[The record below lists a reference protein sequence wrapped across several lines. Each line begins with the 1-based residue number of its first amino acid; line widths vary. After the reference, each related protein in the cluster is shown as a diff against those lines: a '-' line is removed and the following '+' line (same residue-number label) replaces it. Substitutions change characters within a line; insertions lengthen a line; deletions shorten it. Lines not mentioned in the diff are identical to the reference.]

1 MRNKISKKLTLSNA
15 IIVVV
20 ALFVFCMLAMLI
32 FNNYVRQSTKEQ
44 LITENHAAYRLA
56 ALNVIVGNNLRGNN
70 NSDDEDN
77 EYIQPNIY
85 NNLSDSFSIVL
96 IQSDKTLE
104 YEILYSSVG
113 EFEAKID
120 VFALEARIEEAE
132 DNVIALR
139 LNDVNY
145 YCTMTSSKSIG
156 KDQMSVAVVSL
167 IPISSVQQVNRQY
180 IVAFII
186 TATVLVLLSIVVM
199 SIISSRITR
208 PIGKLTKLTKDYSQR
223 DFKSKYIANT
233 NDEIEDLSKA
243 ISAMADSLEEQDKQR
258 EKMFRNIS
266 HELKTPL
273 TAIYGYAE
281 GIKNGIFVGADEPLD
296 IIMSESLR
304 IKKLTEDI
312 IYLSKLE
319 SHIEVFKF
327 DKADISE
334 IMVKSIHS
342 IESIAIMN
350 DVDIRFMPS
359 KIDEVSVDEDK
370 IHRALINVLS
380 NCVKYTND
388 TIKIEINDNIDNVEI
403 VVSDN
408 GSGFKQEDIN
418 NLLSGMTKEKSN
430 GSGIGLSIVNEIIIG
445 HRGRFFIGNSK
456 NGGAVFTIVLNK

>member
-32 FNNYVRQSTKEQ
+32 FNNYVRENTKEQ
-44 LITENHAAYRLA
+44 LITENNTAYRLA
-56 ALNVIVGNNLRGNN
+56 SLNIMADNNLRRSINN
-70 NSDDEDN
+70 GDEEN

-85 NNLSDSFSIVL
+85 NNLADSFSVVL

-120 VFALEARIEEAE
+120 VFALEESIEEAK
-132 DNVIALR
+132 DNVIELS

-145 YCTMTSSKSIG
+145 YCTMTSSRSIG
-156 KDQMSVAVVSL
+156 RDEMSVAVVSL
-167 IPISSVQQVNRQY
+167 IPISSVRQVNRQY
-180 IVAFII
+180 IIAFFI
-186 TATVLVLLSIVVM
+186 TATVLVMLSIWVM

-208 PIGKLTKLTKDYSQR
+208 PIGKLTKLSKDYSQR

-243 ISAMADSLEEQDKQR
+243 ISEMAQSLEHHDMQR

-281 GIKNGIFVGADEPLD
+281 GIKNGVFASADEPLD

-319 SHIEVFKF
+319 SHIEVFKIEP
-327 DKADISE
+327 ADISK
-334 IMVKSIHS
+334 IMVKAIHS

-350 DVDIRFMPS
+350 DIDIRFMPK
-359 KIDEVSVDEDK
+359 KIDTVSVDEDK
-370 IHRALINVLS
+370 IHRALINLLS
-380 NCVKYTND
+380 NCVKHTKDVIN
-388 TIKIEINDNIDNVEI
+388 IEINDNAKDIEI
-403 VVSDN
+403 VISDN

-418 NLLSGMTKEKSN
+418 NLISGMTKEKSN
-430 GSGIGLSIVNEIIIG
+430 GSGIGLSIVNEIIMG
-445 HRGRFFIGNSK
+445 HKGRFFIGNNK
-456 NGGAVFTIVLNK
+456 LGGAVFTILLNK